1 MTAPA
6 RTAAEM
12 MLKCCEEFALEH
24 NLQFST
30 DPNPAKSKSKCLYFT
45 GKLKHQTYPEQ
56 LMLLGRPLPW
66 VEQADHLGHVL
77 HQSCTMDHDAAIKR
91 AKFIDKT
98 VELRE
103 TFSFAYPEQI
113 LRAVQVY
120 ASDCYGVMLYDLA
133 SQASESYYKAWNTLV
148 KLTWNVPRSTYTY
161 LVENALATDFVSLRH
176 QVYARY
182 VNFFQNLFK
191 SSSKEVRHLARIV
204 ARDVRSVTNRNVRH
218 IEAASGLS
226 PWDYSKWRIK
236 EKLAKTEIP
245 DNNLWRIGLLQK
257 MLVLRQE
264 KSALCFDTKQL
275 DEMIDSLCST

>member
-1 MTAPA
+1 M
-6 RTAAEM
+6 
-12 MLKCCEEFALEH
+12 
-24 NLQFST
+24 
-30 DPNPAKSKSKCLYFT
+30 
-45 GKLKHQTYPEQ
+45 
-56 LMLLGRPLPW
+56 PW

-120 ASDCYGVMLYDLA
+120 ASDCYGVMLYDLS
-133 SQASESYYKAWNTLV
+133 SQASESYFKTWNTFV
-148 KLTWNVPRSTYTY
+148 KLTWNVSRSTFTY
-161 LVENALATDFVSLRH
+161 IVDNVLGTNFVSLRH

-191 SSSKEVRHLARIV
+191 SASIEVRHLARIV
-204 ARDVRSVTNRNVRH
+204 ARDVRSVTSRNVRL
-218 IEAASGLS
+218 IETVSGLS

-245 DNNLWRIGLLQK
+245 DNNLWRVGLLQK
-257 MLVLRQE
+257 LLVQRQE
-264 KSALCFDTKQL
+264 NNALCIDTKQL
-275 DEMIDSLCST
+275 DGMIDSLCST